1 MLIDLRESSLAD
13 IRFLITK
20 KQLRELLKERVY
32 SLFGLDEGLGKKRY
46 PDETYRKALQSTII
60 FGADTL
66 MDVFESFSDA
76 DDATKDI
83 VASFLRFRLCAYFD
97 HSITI
102 PVGNNLVDMFIF
114 SLLHT
119 AESVLI
125 HQVVSKNPPLDTN
138 EYDIFGR
145 HRDRRY

>member
-20 KQLRELLKERVY
+20 KQLRELLKERAY
-32 SLFGLDEGLGKKRY
+32 SLFNLDEGLGKKRY
-46 PDETYRKALQSTII
+46 SNETYCKALQSTII

-66 MDVFESFSDA
+66 MDVFDSFIDA
-76 DDATKDI
+76 DAATKDI

-102 PVGNNLVDMFIF
+102 PIGNNLIDMFIF

-138 EYDIFGR
+138 EYDLFGR
-145 HRDRRY
+145 HRDRR